1 MMAMVHMMMLM
12 MMLSSSVAE
21 DDVTVMAEQNDA
33 ECDNIDE
40 DCSNV
45 TVCRPRPKWLRNSA
59 MTRP

>member
-12 MMLSSSVAE
+12 MMLSSPVAE
-21 DDVTVMAEQNDA
+21 DDVTVMDEQNDA

-45 TVCRPRPKWLRNSA
+45 FVILVRSGSGTAR
-59 MTRP
+59 